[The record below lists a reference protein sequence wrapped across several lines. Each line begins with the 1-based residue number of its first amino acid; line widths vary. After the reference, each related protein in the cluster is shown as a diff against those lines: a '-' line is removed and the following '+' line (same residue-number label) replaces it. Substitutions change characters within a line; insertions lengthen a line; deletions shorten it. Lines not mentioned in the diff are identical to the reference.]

1 MAGKA
6 QNNDYVAD
14 AIDFNASGWIED
26 AEEHTWDFASAD
38 GKTFVVN
45 VDADL
50 TGVISVGMRWRCR
63 QGTLQYAIVTAVGAY
78 SSGYTQITLYAGTD
92 YAIVDAAIEDVGYS
106 SQKAPFGFPL
116 SPSKWTVESVDET
129 DRTSTTFGSV
139 VQVNAAHVINL
150 PIGAWYVSYQ
160 AYVGWSG
167 VTSNMNVSLALSTST
182 SSISSKAYQRSF
194 QTVAAGA
201 TTPVALNIEMNPML
215 IEVSTKTPYYLVGV
229 FGATG
234 TNWQLQGSTYAPTY
248 IRAVCAYL

>member
-14 AIDFNASGWIED
+14 VQEASTSGWI
-26 AEEHTWDFASAD
+26 AENEQRIWSYASAD
-38 GKTFVVN
+38 SPSFNATIN
-45 VDADL
+45 AVDDVL
-50 TGVISVGMRWRCR
+50 SPGMRVRLM
-63 QGTLQYAIVTAVGAY
+63 QSGVTKFFIITYVAMSSGSTIVT
-78 SSGYTQITLYAGTD
+78 LYGGTD
-92 YAIVDAAIEDVGYS
+92 YTLTSATISDVAFS
-106 SQKAPFGFPL
+106 MMKAPLWFPM
-116 SPSKWTVESVDET
+116 SPSKWTVEVSDAN

-201 TTPVALNIEMNPML
+201 TTPVALSIEMNPML

-229 FGATG
+229 FVATG
-234 TNWQLQGSTYAPTY
+234 TNWQLQGATYAPTY